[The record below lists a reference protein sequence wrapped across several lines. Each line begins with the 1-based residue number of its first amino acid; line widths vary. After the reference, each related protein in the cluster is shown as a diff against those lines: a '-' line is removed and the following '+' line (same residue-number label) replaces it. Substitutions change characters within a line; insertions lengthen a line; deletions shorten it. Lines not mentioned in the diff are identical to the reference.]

1 MNRSCVQLKDL
12 PDELLI
18 FIFKQMNNVEV
29 LYSLVGINERLD
41 LILQDPI
48 FTNRLNFLKRS
59 SKKFLNIFSLD
70 IIFDRFCLQILPAV
84 REKIQWLDAES
95 SSMKQILC
103 AADYPNIHGLG
114 LFNIEEETIK
124 SLFTDVNLSSG
135 LFKNQITKLLITIDT
150 DQNQKHHST
159 MQYISNHIFSVFKKL
174 THLIFSESY
183 QNVVPLP
190 FYPPINFCSSTLLVL
205 NIKID
210 CFDTCLYLLDGRFNQ
225 LHTLIVESA
234 NIWTPEKIENQG
246 DIPSLKCFSLSC
258 VWEIDCYDKLILP
271 FLYRMSN
278 LETLNLSL
286 SILVKETFIDGH
298 NLKNKIVNHMS
309 RLNKFTFNIRS
320 IMRINN
326 QIILPS
332 KEDIQNTFKDFQ
344 YKQMICYMDHFLGR
358 EECQC
363 HVYTYPSQMSYY
375 QYLSNQFPG
384 GYYPYVRVVS
394 LYDEYPF
401 EHEFFLQ
408 IGQSFPFTE
417 KLVLINRKP
426 QQCKQSYELT
436 NDNCHLSIVEY
447 SHLIELD
454 IERVHDDYVEEFLSD
469 RRTYFR
475 KNIRLLINGK
485 ALLRVTKHFTRKDT
499 RMNCIKVDDL
509 LPWSDWRS
517 SKSFQE
523 YFPSIIKES
532 DYICPFFT

>member
-384 GYYPYVRVVS
+384 GYYSYVRFVS

-408 IGQSFPFTE
+408 IAQSFLFIE
-417 KLVLINRKP
+417 KLVLINREP
-426 QQCKQSYELT
+426 QQHKQSYKSM

-447 SHLIELD
+447 SHLIELN
-454 IERVHDDYVEEFLSD
+454 IEQVHDDYVEEFLCD
-469 RRTYFR
+469 TKTCFR
-475 KNIRLLINGK
+475 KNIRLDIVDK
-485 ALLRVTKHFTRKDT
+485 TLLRVTKHFTRKDT
-499 RMNCIKVDDL
+499 RRNCIKVDSL

-517 SKSFQE
+517 LKSFQE
-523 YFPSIIKES
+523 YFPSVKRT
-532 DYICPFFT
+532 DYICSFFT